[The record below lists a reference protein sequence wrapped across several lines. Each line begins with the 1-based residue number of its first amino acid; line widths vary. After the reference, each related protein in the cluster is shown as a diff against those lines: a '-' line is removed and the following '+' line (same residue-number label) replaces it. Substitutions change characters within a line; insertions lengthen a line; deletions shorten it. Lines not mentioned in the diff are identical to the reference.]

1 MSMPDSERY
10 AVLILNDDDTPME
23 FVVHV
28 LQRFF
33 DMDKMTATNLMLRI
47 NYEGRAE
54 CGYYAYELAEKKVAA
69 VLAFAREHQHPLQCL
84 LQTPSTPENSN

>member
-1 MSMPDSERY
+1 MPDSEHY
-10 AVLILNDDDTPME
+10 TVLILNDDYTPME

-33 DMDKMTATNLMLRI
+33 DMDKVTATSLVLRI
-47 NYEGRAE
+47 HHEGRAE

-69 VLAFAREHQHPLQCL
+69 VLAFAQEHQRPLQCL
-84 LQTPSTPENSN
+84 LQASSTPGNSN